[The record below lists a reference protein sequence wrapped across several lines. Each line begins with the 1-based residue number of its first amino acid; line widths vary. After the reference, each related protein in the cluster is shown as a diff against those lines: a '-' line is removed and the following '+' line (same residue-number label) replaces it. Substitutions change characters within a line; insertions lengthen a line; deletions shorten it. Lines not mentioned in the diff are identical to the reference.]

1 VCWPEQ
7 WLSVDMGYNV
17 WILMLSYDACVDNK
31 GDIFEIAKNLV
42 QSLVTRYFIHL
53 DVQVLIF

>member
-1 VCWPEQ
+1 
-7 WLSVDMGYNV
+7 
-17 WILMLSYDACVDNK
+17 MLSYDACVDNK